1 MAKISLQ
8 SQLAA
13 LDAVIHILRRYQ
25 LTPRSQAELLA
36 EQLGPQRDHLSREIA
51 EYNHAATAAGGG
63 ARSRERDR
71 LRGAFK

>member
-25 LTPRSQAELLA
+25 LPPRSQAELLA

-51 EYNHAATAAGGG
+51 EYNHAAENR